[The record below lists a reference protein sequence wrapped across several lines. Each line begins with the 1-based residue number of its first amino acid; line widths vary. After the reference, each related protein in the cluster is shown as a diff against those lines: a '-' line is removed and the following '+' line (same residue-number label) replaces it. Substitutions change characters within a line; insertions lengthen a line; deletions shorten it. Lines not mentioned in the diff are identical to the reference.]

1 MAERIE
7 NRMVVD
13 SQWHFLTPPE
23 AAGEA
28 PGEAGYLEMGTGRF
42 IPEEDA
48 FGYAIEKLSGGT
60 EEEKQEFVS
69 YFYSGN
75 YIYQE
80 G

>member
-1 MAERIE
+1 MPERIE

-13 SQWHFLTPPE
+13 SEWRFLTPPE

-28 PGEAGYLEMGTGRF
+28 AKEAGYLEMGTGKF
-42 IPEEDA
+42 IPEDEA
-48 FGYAIEKLSGGT
+48 FDYAIEKLSGSSA
-60 EEEKQEFVS
+60 EEKQEFIS